1 MGLIN
6 EAKTNLPVRSVV
18 RDIINVVK
26 NGGSDEFY
34 LPEDISEEFRTDY
47 EFPQLPFSFDVV
59 LDLTINDQT
68 KYYLDASL
76 LGDDTIGIKLNL
88 NSQDLP
94 QKLYTLLGDLNDI
107 IAHEIEHI
115 YQNYGFREE
124 KLEDY
129 PEYEQTTGKDY
140 YKHPIEIPAQIAGFK
155 RQSKITGKPVET
167 LMKDYFEKIKDEYNL
182 SDEDVKDIISFL
194 ISKI

>member
-6 EAKTNLPVRSVV
+6 EAKTDLPVRSVV

-26 NGGSDEFY
+26 NGETDEFY
-34 LPEDISEEFRTDY
+34 LPEDISPEFRTDY
-47 EFPQLPFSFDVV
+47 EFRQLPFSFDVV

-94 QKLYTLLGDLNDI
+94 QK
-107 IAHEIEHI
+107 
-115 YQNYGFREE
+115 
-124 KLEDY
+124 
-129 PEYEQTTGKDY
+129 
-140 YKHPIEIPAQIAGFK
+140 
-155 RQSKITGKPVET
+155 
-167 LMKDYFEKIKDEYNL
+167 
-182 SDEDVKDIISFL
+182 
-194 ISKI
+194 

>member
-6 EAKTNLPVRSVV
+6 EAKTDLPVRSVV

-129 PEYEQTTGKDY
+129 PEYGQTTG
-140 YKHPIEIPAQIAGFK
+140 
-155 RQSKITGKPVET
+155 
-167 LMKDYFEKIKDEYNL
+167 
-182 SDEDVKDIISFL
+182 
-194 ISKI
+194 